1 MKTTSKMIKH
11 AGIAAVLAVVA
22 AMLVFGVKNNMPENI
37 ITSGLTVE
45 KHSDSKCFCKI
56 EIPYKYMNSL
66 RESESIKL
74 LVDGHV
80 SDAVIESV
88 DNGVVKEDTGLYFYA
103 HASIDN
109 AAAGFIAAADNADVV
124 LGNGLDYLKKQIYN
138 SIAY

>member
-56 EIPYKYMNSL
+56 EIPYK
-66 RESESIKL
+66 
-74 LVDGHV
+74 
-80 SDAVIESV
+80 
-88 DNGVVKEDTGLYFYA
+88 
-103 HASIDN
+103 
-109 AAAGFIAAADNADVV
+109 
-124 LGNGLDYLKKQIYN
+124 
-138 SIAY
+138 

>member
-22 AMLVFGVKNNMPENI
+22 AMLVFGVKNNIPENI

-74 LVDGHV
+74 IVDGHV
-80 SDAVIESV
+80 SNAVIESV
-88 DNGVVKEDTGLYFYA
+88 DPDVVKENTGLYFYA
-103 HASIDN
+103 HACIDN
-109 AAAGFIAAADNADVV
+109 AADYIAAADNAGVV
-124 LGNGLDYLKKQIYN
+124 LGTGFDYLKQKIYN

>member
-1 MKTTSKMIKH
+1 MKTPNKMIKH

-74 LVDGHV
+74 IVDGHV
-80 SDAVIESV
+80 SNAVIESV
-88 DNGVVKEDTGLYFYA
+88 ESNVVKEDTGLYFYA
-103 HASIDN
+103 HAYVDN
-109 AAAGFIAAADNADVV
+109 AADYIAAADNAGIV
-124 LGNGLDYLKKQIYN
+124 LGNGLDYVKKQIYS

>member
-74 LVDGHV
+74 IVDGHV
-80 SDAVIESV
+80 NNAVIESV
-88 DNGVVKEDTGLYFYA
+88 ESNVVKEDTGLYFYA
-103 HASIDN
+103 HACIDN
-109 AAAGFIAAADNADVV
+109 AADYIAATNNAGVV
-124 LGNGLDYLKKQIYN
+124 LGNRIDYLKKQIYS

>member
-1 MKTTSKMIKH
+1 MKTTNKKIKH

-74 LVDGHV
+74 IVDGHV
-80 SDAVIESV
+80 SNAVIESV
-88 DNGVVKEDTGLYFYA
+88 ESNVVKEDTGLYFYA
-103 HASIDN
+103 HACIDN
-109 AAAGFIAAADNADVV
+109 GADYIAAADNAGVV
-124 LGNGLDYLKKQIYN
+124 LGNGLDYVKKQIYN

>member
-1 MKTTSKMIKH
+1 MKTTNKMIKH
-11 AGIAAVLAVVA
+11 AGIAAVFAVFA
-22 AMLVFGVKNNMPENI
+22 AMLVLGVKNNMHENI

-66 RESESIKL
+66 HQSESIKL
-74 LVDGHV
+74 IVDGHV
-80 SDAVIESV
+80 SNAVIESV
-88 DNGVVKEDTGLYFYA
+88 DNDVVKEDTGLYFYA

-109 AAAGFIAAADNADVV
+109 TAAGYIASADNADVV
-124 LGNGLDYLKKQIYN
+124 LGNGLDYLKQQIYN